1 MSATLVEPAP
11 SAGIEGGGRMSAQEY
26 FVALVRHETD
36 LWNAVERRMRGD
48 GVVSLARLE
57 VLRVIAAAPEGARV
71 QDVATGVGGSIAA
84 ASRLLDRLDADGLL
98 VRAPDPTDRRSVRS
112 RLSPAGE
119 AALAAADARFTE
131 TLDAVLVHAD
141 AAAISAGVAA
151 LERMQHALEAG
162 R

>member
-1 MSATLVEPAP
+1 
-11 SAGIEGGGRMSAQEY
+11 MSAQEY
-26 FVALVRHETD
+26 FAALVRHETD

-48 GVVSLARLE
+48 GIVSLARLE
-57 VLRVIAAAPEGARV
+57 VLRVVAAAPDGARV

-98 VRAPDPTDRRSVRS
+98 LRAPHPTDRRSVRS

-119 AALAAADARFTE
+119 AALATSDGRFVE
-131 TLDAVLVHAD
+131 ALDAVLGHAD
-141 AAAISAGVAA
+141 AAAISAGIAA
-151 LERMQHALEAG
+151 LERMQRALEAG

>member
-1 MSATLVEPAP
+1 
-11 SAGIEGGGRMSAQEY
+11 MSAQEY
-26 FVALVRHETD
+26 FAALVRHETD

-48 GVVSLARLE
+48 GIVSLARLE
-57 VLRVIAAAPEGARV
+57 VLRVIAATPDGARV

-98 VRAPDPTDRRSVRS
+98 VRTPDPMDRRSVRS

-119 AALAAADARFTE
+119 DALTAAEGRFAGA
-131 TLDAVLVHAD
+131 LDAVVGHAD
-141 AAAISAGVAA
+141 PEAIAAGIAS
-151 LERMQHALEAG
+151 LERMQQALSSS

>member
-1 MSATLVEPAP
+1 MSASLVEPAS
-11 SAGIEGGGRMSAQEY
+11 SAGIEGGARMSAREY

-57 VLRVIAAAPEGARV
+57 VLRVIAAAPDGARV

-98 VRAPDPTDRRSVRS
+98 VRGPDPTDRRSVRS

-131 TLDAVLVHAD
+131 ALDAVLGHAD
-141 AAAISAGVAA
+141 AAAISAGIAA